1 MSTILHYRVAAN
13 GVVPPIKKLDME
25 SKFSQ
30 KVVKKVLDELKMH
43 GTPLDPKEKTKKTV
57 YLPGSRRFDAAH
69 KAVLLSLRAEDPHRN
84 RASYVTNLQ
93 LQTGTVASKS
103 PISQ

>member
-1 MSTILHYRVAAN
+1 MDKLEVIEKYDSLVAAN
-13 GVVPPIKKLDME
+13 GVAPSLQKLSTE

-30 KVVKKVLDELKMH
+30 KFVKKVLDELKMH
-43 GTPLDPKEKTKKTV
+43 GTPLVDPKEKTKKTV

-93 LQTGTVASKS
+93 LQT
-103 PISQ
+103 